1 MIGVFGFMDAYII
14 FAMLNDS
21 LEMSKARPELRE
33 SGTTSFTEEV
43 GQIEE
48 IRRVRKYGNMK
59 VLLETDS
66 ILITL
71 GSDCK
76 KQNTQMLVL
85 SALG

>member
-1 MIGVFGFMDAYII
+1 MFLDVYII
-14 FAMLNDS
+14 VAMLNDS
-21 LEMSKARPELRE
+21 LEMSKTRPELRE
-33 SGTTSFTEEV
+33 SGTTSFTEE
-43 GQIEE
+43 GGHLEE

-66 ILITL
+66 VLITL

-76 KQNTQMLVL
+76 KQNTQMPAL